1 MREFLSRY
9 GGLVWSLA
17 RRMDAEDAEDA
28 AQEVFVEL
36 WRCAERFDPE
46 VASESTFVAM
56 IARRRLID
64 RARKKTRRPKESAFV
79 EDLPTGEPGGRGGV
93 GSKSELGEEAQLA
106 RSVMETLSAEQQRVL
121 RLTIIQG
128 LTQEE
133 AAVATGL
140 PLGTVKT
147 YARRGLIKIREAIA
161 ASRRKLDLETA
172 T

>member
-1 MREFLSRY
+1 
-9 GGLVWSLA
+9 
-17 RRMDAEDAEDA
+17 MDEEDAEDA

-36 WRCAERFDPE
+36 WRCAERFDPS
-46 VASESTFVAM
+46 VASEATFVAM

-64 RARKKTRRPKESAFV
+64 RTRRKTRRPRESPLIEEVATSQSV
-79 EDLPTGEPGGRGGV
+79 SAPVGR
-93 GSKSELGEEAQLA
+93 STEIGEEAMLA
-106 RSVMETLSAEQQRVL
+106 RSVMETLSPEQQRVL

-147 YARRGLIKIREAIA
+147 YARRGLMKIREAIA
-161 ASRRKLDLETA
+161 VSRRRLDLNA
-172 T
+172 AS